1 MTESKVMTAK
11 TAGFFQ
17 YKQQQQQSSVFFKFP
32 FFRIISRIIQQQNAI
47 INFIPFVIIRLWCK
61 NSQLLRLQRQQQRGR
76 YCPLNGRLKII
87 MAIISLI
94 IISILWPLLFN
105 QSANNLFSIIILV
118 HAQPQSSQQNYI
130 EYNLADY
137 CSKETWSDYPGRHL
151 IRLEKSLKIRLPS
164 ILDFQFNETH
174 RQRMGFYR
182 PGFYP
187 NPMDNH
193 HNQHNHQQQ
202 HNQQQQPSFVPYC
215 LLSFT
220 VDYGHRIYAE
230 GLATEL
236 ITGGKEWFTETLH
249 FSRRSSSSSSM
260 GLQNTP
266 EIGTFTISTT
276 KNSLTLVFEQ
286 LHLGPFS
293 FHLILTPFRDAKP
306 EFIFGC
312 ENEHEY
318 KCTNERCIA
327 KYLACDHHNNCGDY
341 SDEHVGCMSRVP
353 STIRPLLSPSSRQ
366 PEFIPPDGR
375 DNSGQ
380 ITDNLPDRPP
390 TSKLPTFPI
399 DIDHTS
405 YDGGGGS
412 FDSDTIPEYFDIP
425 FPGRD
430 KTTNGPG
437 TTTIFHKP
445 KPMNGFHGTDVHTGG
460 GGFLGDLFRFDSEHT
475 SNVVKVVRYLLALL
489 LIIILVTLINF
500 LIWCLITKR
509 DQSFIAA
516 SPPPPP
522 PPVEESGSPIPQSL
536 SGAPSPSLSQQHQRQ
551 LPPISVISV

>member
-1 MTESKVMTAK
+1 MLKYQ
-11 TAGFFQ
+11 FF
-17 YKQQQQQSSVFFKFP
+17 S
-32 FFRIISRIIQQQNAI
+32 
-47 INFIPFVIIRLWCK
+47 
-61 NSQLLRLQRQQQRGR
+61 
-76 YCPLNGRLKII
+76 
-87 MAIISLI
+87 
-94 IISILWPLLFN
+94 
-105 QSANNLFSIIILV
+105 
-118 HAQPQSSQQNYI
+118 
-130 EYNLADY
+130 
-137 CSKETWSDYPGRHL
+137 
-151 IRLEKSLKIRLPS
+151 
-164 ILDFQFNETH
+164 
-174 RQRMGFYR
+174 
-182 PGFYP
+182 
-187 NPMDNH
+187 
-193 HNQHNHQQQ
+193 
-202 HNQQQQPSFVPYC
+202 
-215 LLSFT
+215 
-220 VDYGHRIYAE
+220 
-230 GLATEL
+230 
-236 ITGGKEWFTETLH
+236 
-249 FSRRSSSSSSM
+249 
-260 GLQNTP
+260 
-266 EIGTFTISTT
+266 
-276 KNSLTLVFEQ
+276 
-286 LHLGPFS
+286 
-293 FHLILTPFRDAKP
+293 AKP

-380 ITDNLPDRPP
+380 IIDNLPDRQPP

-445 KPMNGFHGTDVHTGG
+445 KPMNGFHGTDVHTGGG

-536 SGAPSPSLSQQHQRQ
+536 SEAPSPSLSQQHQRQ